1 MKSVSYSWL
10 AASACAPL
18 VAVLS
23 LWTVYI
29 FHTYRR
35 HWRTVDLFLLAVGTQ
50 ELVTALYAFGFAILN
65 LFSPRVGPACSF
77 ILWGLTATRTFQ
89 IFTLASLVVDRAL
102 TIRWPYKYRF
112 SVRRNQIRY
121 HIAVTAVIA
130 VIVGVAAV
138 FARSP
143 DELQQY
149 HCSVHPL
156 GWDYR
161 FSIFNICLHSV
172 LMITVLVCCFD
183 LEVNHCRTRHRKLH
197 FPDPSIGP
205 ENSTGTATSSSV
217 TSNSSE
223 STRPLH
229 SPGRQESRRP
239 YNPEQTSSD
248 FRWTAVEVV
257 SCLCYLLNHLPC
269 L

>member
-1 MKSVSYSWL
+1 MEPVSYSWL

-29 FHTYRR
+29 FHSYRR
-35 HWRTVDLFLLAVGTQ
+35 CWRTVDLFLLAIGTQ
-50 ELVTALYAFGFAILN
+50 ELITAFFAFGFAVLSLVN
-65 LFSPRVGPACSF
+65 PRAGPPCSF

-89 IFTLASLVVDRAL
+89 IATLASLVVDRAL

-121 HIAVTAVIA
+121 HIAVLAVIS
-130 VIVGVAAV
+130 VFVGVAAV

-143 DELQQY
+143 EKHD
-149 HCSVHPL
+149 CSVHPL
-156 GWDYR
+156 GWDRR
-161 FSIFNICLHSV
+161 FSIFNICLHGV
-172 LMITVLVCCFD
+172 LLITVLTCCLD
-183 LEVNHCRTRHRKLH
+183 VEVHRCRARQRRLH
-197 FPDPSIGP
+197 FSTPSLGA
-205 ENSTGTATSSSV
+205 ECVTGTVSSSSV
-217 TSNSSE
+217 TSSSSG

-229 SPGRQESRRP
+229 GAGRQESR
-239 YNPEQTSSD
+239 EASSD
-248 FRWTAVEVV
+248 FRWTSVAVI
-257 SCLCYLLNHLPC
+257 SSLCYLTNHLPC